1 MLKGMQ
7 SNPSQP
13 ISLARSLKQAGEE
26 SAQRSVPLVVMISQT
41 GCPFCRA
48 LRRGV
53 LLPWL
58 SSPEKRERLVFV
70 EVSLDDG
77 YELEDFNGE
86 QIPGRSFAER
96 YDTFVTPTILVLDET
111 GKKLGAPIIGAP
123 NLELYRYYFE
133 RAVADA
139 GRKLRAREVTD

>member
-1 MLKGMQ
+1 MLDGMQ
-7 SNPSQP
+7 QNPTQP
-13 ISLARSLKQAGEE
+13 ISLARSLAQAGEE
-26 SAQRSVPLVVMISQT
+26 SARRSVPLVVMISQT
-41 GCPFCRA
+41 GCPFCRT
-48 LRRGV
+48 LRKNV

-58 SSPEKRERLVFV
+58 ASPTKRERLVFV

-86 QIPGRSFAER
+86 RIAGRTFAER
-96 YDTFVTPTILVLDET
+96 YETFVTPTVLVLDST

-123 NLELYRYYFE
+123 NLELYSYYFE
-133 RAVADA
+133 RAVTDA

>member
-1 MLKGMQ
+1 MLDGMQ
-7 SNPSQP
+7 QNPTQP
-13 ISLARSLKQAGEE
+13 IALAHSLAEAGEE
-26 SAQRSVPLVVMISQT
+26 SARRSVPLVVMISQT

-58 SSPEKRERLVFV
+58 SAPAKRERLVFI
-70 EVSLDDG
+70 EVSLDEG
-77 YELEDFNGE
+77 YELEDFDGKR
-86 QIPGRSFAER
+86 IAGRSFAER
-96 YDTFVTPTILVLDET
+96 YDTFVTPTILVLDEA

-123 NLELYRYYFE
+123 NLELYSYYFE

-139 GRKLRAREVTD
+139 GRKLHARTMSD